1 MKEWK
6 KWKSKK
12 RTNNDTIVY
21 EKVVLKIK
29 PEERKY

>member
-6 KWKSKK
+6 RNK
-12 RTNNDTIVY
+12 RPNRATDTIVY